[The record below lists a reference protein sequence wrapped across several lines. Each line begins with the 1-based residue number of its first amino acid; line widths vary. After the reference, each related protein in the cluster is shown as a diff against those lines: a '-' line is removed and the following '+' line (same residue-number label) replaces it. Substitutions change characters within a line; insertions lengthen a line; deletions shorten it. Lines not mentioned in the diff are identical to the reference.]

1 VRLKL
6 VLSRGEG
13 MGVDTASV
21 NRYYGERMGQDL
33 LREYFGFTDFLNFG
47 YWLEDTRD
55 QKEACENLMEK
66 LLAFIPAKKGTILDV
81 ACGLGATTRHV
92 LRYYRASGVVG
103 VNIAEAQLKTSRKNA
118 SGCTF
123 IQMNAVKLGFRDEAF
138 DNLICIEAAFHFDT
152 RAEFLRE
159 ACRVLKPG
167 GHLVLSDIL
176 FPRWVGKWN
185 PRQTEK
191 NYVQDLGEYRDVYL
205 RAGFQE
211 VEVVDAT
218 RECWE
223 GFRKHLIQWQGKQ
236 MLSRRV
242 DLRTASRSILRVLA
256 GTLMLKQYVLV
267 SARKA

>member
-1 VRLKL
+1 
-6 VLSRGEG
+6 

-47 YWLEDTRD
+47 YWLEDTRN

-66 LLAFIPAKKGTILDV
+66 LLAFIPAKKGAILDV

-92 LRYYRASGVVG
+92 LRYYGPSNVVG
-103 VNIAEAQLKTSRKNA
+103 INIAEAQLRTSRVNTPDCA
-118 SGCTF
+118 F
-123 IQMNAVKLGFRDEAF
+123 IQMDAVKLGFRDGAF
-138 DNLICIEAAFHFDT
+138 DNVICVEAAFHFDT
-152 RAEFLRE
+152 REEFLQE

-191 NYVQDLGEYRDVYL
+191 NYVQDLREYRDVCR

-223 GFRKHLIQWQGKQ
+223 GFRNHLMQWQCKQ

-242 DLRTASRSILRVLA
+242 DLRTFGKSMLRLLA
-256 GTLMLKQYVLV
+256 GTLMLRQYLLV